1 MMRASKRSGPPAELK
16 TASPLAESKTAS
28 PLAES
33 KTASPLA
40 EKLVEKGLLLV
51 AFSSV
56 AMLFVIAFFIFREG
70 VPLVARVGVWKFI
83 SSVDWSPSKG
93 RFGVLPMI
101 VGSLEVTIL
110 AVVFGGALGL
120 ACSMFLAEFAPKRS
134 VRILKPL
141 IELLA
146 GIPSVVYG
154 FIGVVVLVPWIRSV
168 FGGPGFSVLA
178 SAIILGIM
186 ILPTVIAISLDAF
199 NAVPHFYKEG
209 SLALGATRW
218 QTLYRVMV
226 PAARSG
232 LIAGLI
238 LGMGRAVGET
248 MAVIMVA
255 GNALTMP
262 TSLLQPV
269 RTLTS
274 NIALEMGYASG
285 DHQAALFATGMVLF
299 VIIAVLN
306 TIALLAVRK
315 RQ

>member
-1 MMRASKRSGPPAELK
+1 MR
-16 TASPLAESKTAS
+16 
-28 PLAES
+28 
-33 KTASPLA
+33 
-40 EKLVEKGLLLV
+40 EKLIERGLLLV
-51 AFSSV
+51 AFSAV
-56 AMLFVIAFFIFREG
+56 AMIFLIAFFIFREG
-70 VPLVARVGVWKFI
+70 TPLVAKIGVWKFI
-83 SSVDWSPSKG
+83 ASTRWAPTRG
-93 RFGVLPMI
+93 HFGILPMI
-101 VGSLEVTIL
+101 VGSLEVTLLAIL
-110 AVVFGGALGL
+110 LGAVFGL
-120 ACSMFLAEFAPKRS
+120 ACTMFLAEFAPRWS
-134 VRILKPL
+134 VRILKPM

-154 FIGVVVLVPWIRSV
+154 FIGVVVLVPWIRET

-178 SAIILGIM
+178 SSVILGIM

-299 VIIAVLN
+299 VIIAILN
-306 TIALLAVRK
+306 TMALLAVRK
-315 RQ
+315 RR